1 MPLTATQRPT
11 DVLRVF
17 DLSPDGLAEIL
28 ALATKMR
35 MEPQGWAHT
44 LRGHSVACLFEAP
57 STRTRVAVEAAAH
70 RLGALPIMLAP
81 GELHLEGGESLDDTA
96 RVISSY
102 ASAIVARVL
111 RHDELGRM
119 AEASD
124 RPVINA
130 LSDEQHPSQAIAD
143 LLTLR
148 DRLGALDGLRVAFVG
163 PVGSIGRSV
172 AEACALA
179 GVNLTIAAP
188 GGLDAGALADI
199 SRVATHDNGSL
210 ATTDDPLEA
219 VEGADAVYACGGTGP
234 YRVTAELIG
243 LAGPDAILLHP
254 MPVHRGGDVDAEVMD
269 GPRSAV
275 WQQAANH
282 LAVQQ
287 ALLYALI
294 SSDWKGVG

>member
-1 MPLTATQRPT
+1 MPFTLTKRPT

-17 DLSPDGLAEIL
+17 DLSPDGLDEIL
-28 ALATKMR
+28 ALARLMR

-81 GELHLEGGESLDDTA
+81 GELHLESGESLYDTA

-102 ASAIVARVL
+102 ASAIVARVTHHEDL
-111 RHDELGRM
+111 ASM

-130 LSDEQHPSQAIAD
+130 LSDAQHPSQAIAD
-143 LLTLR
+143 LLTLE
-148 DRLGALDGLRVAFVG
+148 DRLGALRGLRVAFVG
-163 PVGSIGRSV
+163 PMGSIGRSL
-172 AEACALA
+172 AEACALT
-179 GVNLTIAAP
+179 GVSLTIAAP
-188 GGLDAGALADI
+188 APPDDRELADI
-199 SRVATHDNGSL
+199 SRVAREHDGSL
-210 ATTDDPLEA
+210 ATTEDPRAA
-219 VEGADAVYACGGTGP
+219 VDGADAVYGGGGSGP
-234 YRVTAELIG
+234 YRVTAEL
-243 LAGPDAILLHP
+243 LARAGTDAIFMHP
-254 MPVHRGGDVDAEVMD
+254 MPAHRGADVDADVID
-269 GPRSAV
+269 GARSAV
-275 WQQAANH
+275 WLQAANH

-294 SSDWKGVG
+294 SRDWKGIG